1 MQIRIASMTS
11 PLEGGRSRPNPDSA
25 RSRSFAAIDR
35 EFPEPRPFRGHAWEV
50 ARHLIHVGGDLTL
63 ARDLALPEA
72 AVEKGVKALKMGAP
86 IHADTR
92 MVRAGIAD
100 RRVKALGGTIECLR
114 TQPGVTSAA
123 IRAGIPRSR
132 AAMFLAEPKYMG
144 AIVVLGGAP
153 ASLLTLME
161 MMDDMFSL
169 TSRPTLII
177 GMPAGFA
184 DAAEA
189 KALLEAS
196 PWTMLT
202 VRGSKGGPALAAAA
216 ANALMEIALRERE
229 REGSL

>member
-1 MQIRIASMTS
+1 M
-11 PLEGGRSRPNPDSA
+11 
-25 RSRSFAAIDR
+25 
-35 EFPEPRPFRGHAWEV
+35 
-50 ARHLIHVGGDLTL
+50 
-63 ARDLALPEA
+63 
-72 AVEKGVKALKMGAP
+72 EKGVKALKMGAH
-86 IHADTR
+86 ILADTR